1 MGKGISVEQAL
12 QNRKSRVE
20 EERRSSVEQ
29 ALEDRKKRISSEM
42 SSIGKDLMD
51 RYNTSVSDYKSY
63 AESYAPKYGMDIAE
77 ELGRQR
83 DISLSN
89 KQLISDVEAYRSYI
103 GDEKA
108 DDMLDNLRKISEGYK
123 YSLDNFDYF
132 QKMDYDL
139 DAGKAD
145 LDGLNSAIEEYDG
158 LRKSTPIVSRASS
171 DGDKQLEKIRNN
183 TARQQE
189 ILSSYGYD
197 SYSDMKDDYAK
208 KSAYYNQAKLLQGRA
223 KISNDALSAPDFRE
237 YADKGEAIDNPSM
250 NDAEGWLVIGGGL
263 WNEDNDGLHI
273 GGKKVGNIVTYSRE
287 NADAIQMGGAG
298 MVGDEKYRHMTNDE
312 VDIYNY
318 YLAKE
323 KEGLVEKGSAQKY
336 LDSIEDV
343 LNQRSAG
350 QRASTIED
358 KPALEFLF
366 GVEAG
371 LDQFRS
377 GISNLFNTDD
387 DYIAPTKTQYTSA
400 LVREDLADV
409 GGQFL
414 GSSIGQGA
422 YDLITTTTNM
432 MPSILASTVVG
443 TLNPVAGTAVG
454 AGLMGGSAAGNAYQ
468 EMLNAGYDKD
478 QARVYSALTGASEAG
493 LQYALGG
500 IGKLGGKLSGKSI
513 NAIASGINNAGL
525 RFAVKFGGEMASEG
539 LEEFMQDVLDP
550 YFKSIATGEIPENVD
565 WEQAFYSGML
575 GALSAGVLNGVNAG
589 INKNAEV
596 SEAKR
601 IIKSGNKD
609 ALVDVGK
616 TFDAETIAYKLA
628 DKVTPKTGAWKL
640 SQLLHEVNAN
650 LGEQTQ
656 ADIKNA
662 LVQKGMTETDA
673 GSISKWLAKAVDGG
687 NLTRLQQKALD
698 ENDVISSVFKEV
710 VLDRNSTVNQRLQGM
725 MNYRGIDGTSG
736 IDFEAI
742 EEGTTKE
749 NLSKQATSHMAMQ
762 KASEEAVAR
771 MLGIGQTR
779 SKNDFSGL
787 DKIASD
793 IARHSNSLG
802 GMKTKSTIDSVKE
815 SIASERK
822 VSAEEGTSVKKIQSI
837 KDGKMMLE
845 LTDGSVVDSKDVVY
859 NSDDQALLYESVLS
873 MGYSAESANAIV
885 NGYSALSGLSAS
897 EYLLGVNE
905 AYNYGKIGYPLSSIK
920 TDGFI
925 SDLTDTQKSFA
936 YGLGRADADGSTK
949 SAQNSLHQKK
959 TDAKKKGRVVLSASV
974 SNMTD
979 IQKASISAI
988 GRVVS
993 DVTHNNVV
1001 IYESVAKDGRR
1012 VFSRDIAGHK
1022 AGESAPNGFYDP
1034 NTGAIYIDIN
1044 AGNNGEGA
1052 MLWTVAHEMTHFI
1065 RQWSPEKF
1073 KVLADFLMQEYG
1085 KNGVDVQ
1092 TLIENQIAK
1101 AKRAGRNLS
1110 FDAAYEEVVADSM
1123 SSMFTDTNMSEKLAK
1138 LKAQDQTLWE
1148 KMKGFFAD
1156 LYNRIKEAYKG
1167 LKPQTQEAMYVKR
1180 MMDSVERISDMFAE
1194 ALVDAGD
1201 TFSSADAILVE
1212 NGISVDSETDS
1223 ASILSVRDVLDDKKR
1238 TKVINSLIQRFGVT
1252 KEEAER
1258 WISAETS
1265 LASLILNPKYSMYL
1279 DYESD
1284 PDEVAIKKN
1293 SDYPQGT
1300 VDFSN
1305 ICAKRRE
1312 FTSVMNAVLRNFPKH
1327 IFAATDLAKIRTIMQ
1342 QEGMNVPCGICYV
1355 EDRRQLDTIVAQDFI
1370 DGLKLYRE
1378 GSKTRPDGKPFN
1390 ERQLKGLRL
1399 TDGDTYIPSVY
1410 ELVTLEGRNQLKAK
1424 NPNMEAAWVKYNNA
1438 RGMQSV
1444 RLLTNEAEYKRQI
1457 LRYSKKTVKRKNDL
1471 GGLRIYSFSD
1481 AEMFHLIDI
1490 IQVITDSATVGLSLQ
1505 GYTKVNEYAKA
1516 VKDTGEKLNRSLIPK
1531 GELGYHMEDGKV
1543 VLDYDTVEGIDIN
1556 SEDFFDN
1563 KDNPNIGN
1571 ITIGVSDVQIR
1582 AAMLSDFVDQIIPFH
1597 TGQSSDVLGEK
1608 GIATWHNYKDDQT
1621 DKDIST
1627 GKTSKHQVNI
1637 YTEVLQVLEEEG
1649 KPINKRTFVEKF
1661 LDVCKENG
1669 LIPRFS
1675 QFLNMDDNGNYVYT
1689 EGYHKLLVDF
1699 KTFAQTDVGE
1709 YLPQMPVKPIFDNAY
1724 ITKLLTDY
1732 VQSQKAK
1739 DADIAKSMPRVIER
1753 ITNEIIKPYDDAKYS
1768 DRETEQYIAKS
1779 TKKYGDV
1786 ESAAIEHFGTTDDFR
1801 VAGYILRDGQ
1811 MLDFSG
1817 AHWLEGA
1824 SASYI
1829 ADWRKKNDIRQVD
1842 HEDVYEAFEI
1852 SANDFPSDSR
1862 KEFINR
1868 GNIRVSPEAPG
1879 INIASEPTYEQYQ
1892 VIRELILDNPYNVPG
1907 FYVDIEN
1914 KDKRIEKLSYSG
1926 KVNADRVIN
1935 DIKYYYATGSVRNQ
1949 SDLMKFHAS
1958 DDVKY
1963 STREVVEIPEEKYEE
1978 LKSHFG
1984 TTNNFKVAGY
1994 LLKDGTM
2001 LDFSGKHWG
2010 DTTSDYRQVDHRD
2023 VNEVLEE
2030 SDNYDAMVQMIAN
2043 GNIRLMPETGGICLS
2058 QAPTEKQRAILR
2070 NYIKMFSQYYRDSEG
2085 VVVDFDEP
2093 GGDTVYSRTYRK
2105 GTDTRTI
2112 LRDIDNYFRGG
2123 KQSELMQFHTSDE
2136 DVLYSDRDSYA
2147 EIANDIASLYESF
2160 NTYDYWDE
2168 MNGNEDIEIADQL
2181 RRGDTSIIDR
2191 IKEDYEEFDDN
2202 EKKIADSIIRRVEGE
2217 TKYSD
2222 RDSEGHKL
2230 SKDQQEF
2237 FKDSKVLDDNGNL
2250 KVVYHGS
2257 HKEFSV
2263 FDSNVPSVNGRVF
2276 GNGFYFSP
2284 TKEGA
2289 KRWADGIVYKCY
2301 LNITKP
2307 YYASADMD
2315 VPQDI
2320 LEYIKDLYREKYD
2333 EYSKDSSWFGSKM
2346 TKEEWVAYNQK
2357 MYSNSEIALGV
2368 LAYVK
2373 NSDGLSNAEY
2383 SRLEAELKTEV
2394 LKSFGYD
2401 GIIYIKGKKGF
2412 GLYGGDQYV
2421 AFYPEQIKNVTNKK
2435 PTSNHDIRY
2444 SDRDDSSLDTRTLL
2458 SNALA
2463 TTAKNEIESKY
2474 ITQYQ
2479 EKIATINAE
2488 QAKLTELRARI
2499 KELSFAPGPK
2509 DSDQIRK
2516 LQEEATKIAN
2526 RISTFDKQLLKL
2538 EATKPLRQVLDR
2550 EKAKAKKKAEKEGR
2564 EALDAYRERAA
2575 RTQRE
2580 LMDRYQTRIKNNKES
2595 RERTELRHKILKKVK
2610 ELNDLLLNGDANHH
2624 VPLALQKYTAD
2635 ALSAINKDTV
2645 NAENRIA
2652 ILREKIARSS
2662 DPDKIAMWEKSI
2674 DRIELQGE
2682 NMREKLDAL
2691 DRAYREIK
2699 DSKNPLIANAYDDG
2713 IQGMITTIKEEV
2725 GDTPLREMTKDQL
2738 EMVHDMYKAI
2748 LHTIR
2753 TSNKAFK
2760 AARQE
2765 SISELGSKVANQIIL
2780 TGGKKKYVV
2789 KALESI
2795 KKFGWDN
2802 MKPIYAMKTLG
2813 SETLLELFN
2822 NVRAGE
2828 DTWAVDVTEAREYF
2842 LDKAK
2847 KYGYKDWD
2855 FDTRYSF
2862 VSKSGKEFAL
2872 NLQEIMSLYAYSK
2885 REQADLHLSMGGF
2898 VFEDS
2903 TVVIKKKGVPVEYKI
2918 NVADAHNISFEV
2930 LQEITR
2936 RLTDEQKAFVD
2947 EMQSYMSN
2955 ELSAKG
2961 NEVSIALYDIDLF
2974 REKNYFPLK
2983 SAKQYMFEKNEAA
2996 GEVRLKNSGFTKK
3009 TVRNANN
3016 PIVLRGFMDVWAGH
3030 VNDMAMYHAFVLP
3043 LEDFNRVWNYKTP
3056 TSSNLPTESVKMAI
3070 QNAYGDQANKYI
3082 SQMLTDLNGGARSGT
3097 GAGIINKMTSLF
3109 KKGAVFASASVV
3121 IQQPSAIARA
3131 WAYIEPKYFAKTIAS
3146 AWNPKKHKS
3155 NWEEVKKYAPI
3166 AIIKEMG
3173 YFDTNMGRQTTDWIT
3188 SIEYEGRK
3196 EKLIA
3201 LFKDGDYRDEVLS
3214 KAPAIADEIT
3224 WSHIWNAVK
3233 EEVADTTDIPSGTD
3247 EFFETCGKRFTEVIV
3262 NTQVYDSVLSRSALM
3277 RSKDTG
3283 AKMATAFMAEPTT
3296 SINMIADA
3304 LLQAKRGGDSKR
3316 ARRVIGSVVA
3326 QIIINSALVSLV
3338 YAARDDDD
3346 EKTYAEKYVKSLS
3359 GSVIDGLNPLS
3370 MIPFG
3375 RDIMSIIQG
3384 YDVERSDMTVIAN
3397 LYKSWQNLFK
3407 DSYSPYKKF
3416 ESFVGSVA
3424 NMFGIPLKN
3433 LMRDGRAIW
3442 NIVEGIMSDNKTT
3455 AEGLKYALIEG
3466 VTGDSKYDQ
3475 IKENLFKSINN
3486 NDNAE
3491 ASKNAKA
3498 LVDYYVSKGKTEK
3511 DAKTSARTI
3520 VTKEVKDDFLRAYKA
3535 GDNETMASIRRML
3548 KSTGLYEDVVKTTQ
3562 DWIKNSKK

>member
-108 DDMLDNLRKISEGYK
+108 DAMLDNLRKISEGYK

-237 YADKGEAIDNPSM
+237 YADKGASIENPSM

-263 WNEDNDGLHI
+263 WSEDNDGLHI

-323 KEGLVEKGSAQKY
+323 KEGLVDKGSAQKY
-336 LDSIEDV
+336 LDSIEDA

-409 GGQFL
+409 GGQFI

-539 LEEFMQDVLDP
+539 VEEFMQDVLDP

-656 ADIKNA
+656 TDIKNA

-687 NLTRLQQKALD
+687 NLTSLQQKALE

-742 EEGTTKE
+742 EEGSTRE
-749 NLSKQATSHMAMQ
+749 NLSKQATSHMAM
-762 KASEEAVAR
+762 KNASEEAVAR
-771 MLGIGQTR
+771 MLGIGQNR
-779 SKNDFSGL
+779 SNDFSEL
-787 DKIASD
+787 DRIAPD
-793 IARHSNSLG
+793 IAKSKSSLG

-815 SIASERK
+815 SIASESK
-822 VSAEEGTSVKKIQSI
+822 VSAEEGVSVKKIQSI

-845 LTDGSVVDSKDVVY
+845 LSDGSVVDSKDVVY

-949 SAQNSLHQKK
+949 SAQNSVNQKK

-1012 VFSRDIAGHK
+1012 VFSSDIAGHK

-1065 RQWSPEKF
+1065 RQWSPDKF

-1085 KNGVDVQ
+1085 KKGVDVQ

-1138 LKAQDQTLWE
+1138 LKAHDQTLFE

-1180 MMDSVERISDMFAE
+1180 MMDSVERISDMFAD

-1201 TFSSADAILVE
+1201 TFSSSDAILVE

-1223 ASILSVRDVLDDKKR
+1223 ASILSVRD
-1238 TKVINSLIQRFGVT
+1238 
-1252 KEEAER
+1252 EE
-1258 WISAETS
+1258 
-1265 LASLILNPKYSMYL
+1265 
-1279 DYESD
+1279 
-1284 PDEVAIKKN
+1284 
-1293 SDYPQGT
+1293 
-1300 VDFSN
+1300 
-1305 ICAKRRE
+1305 
-1312 FTSVMNAVLRNFPKH
+1312 
-1327 IFAATDLAKIRTIMQ
+1327 
-1342 QEGMNVPCGICYV
+1342 
-1355 EDRRQLDTIVAQDFI
+1355 
-1370 DGLKLYRE
+1370 
-1378 GSKTRPDGKPFN
+1378 
-1390 ERQLKGLRL
+1390 
-1399 TDGDTYIPSVY
+1399 
-1410 ELVTLEGRNQLKAK
+1410 
-1424 NPNMEAAWVKYNNA
+1424 
-1438 RGMQSV
+1438 
-1444 RLLTNEAEYKRQI
+1444 
-1457 LRYSKKTVKRKNDL
+1457 
-1471 GGLRIYSFSD
+1471 
-1481 AEMFHLIDI
+1481 
-1490 IQVITDSATVGLSLQ
+1490 
-1505 GYTKVNEYAKA
+1505 
-1516 VKDTGEKLNRSLIPK
+1516 
-1531 GELGYHMEDGKV
+1531 
-1543 VLDYDTVEGIDIN
+1543 
-1556 SEDFFDN
+1556 
-1563 KDNPNIGN
+1563 
-1571 ITIGVSDVQIR
+1571 
-1582 AAMLSDFVDQIIPFH
+1582 
-1597 TGQSSDVLGEK
+1597 
-1608 GIATWHNYKDDQT
+1608 
-1621 DKDIST
+1621 
-1627 GKTSKHQVNI
+1627 
-1637 YTEVLQVLEEEG
+1637 
-1649 KPINKRTFVEKF
+1649 
-1661 LDVCKENG
+1661 
-1669 LIPRFS
+1669 
-1675 QFLNMDDNGNYVYT
+1675 
-1689 EGYHKLLVDF
+1689 
-1699 KTFAQTDVGE
+1699 
-1709 YLPQMPVKPIFDNAY
+1709 
-1724 ITKLLTDY
+1724 
-1732 VQSQKAK
+1732 
-1739 DADIAKSMPRVIER
+1739 
-1753 ITNEIIKPYDDAKYS
+1753 KYS

-1879 INIASEPTYEQYQ
+1879 INIASEPTSEQYQ

-2023 VNEVLEE
+2023 VNEVLDE

-2058 QAPTEKQRAILR
+2058 QAPTEKQRLILR
-2070 NYIKMFSQYYRDSEG
+2070 NFIKMFSQYYRDSDG

-2123 KQSELMQFHTSDE
+2123 KQSELMQFHTSDKYSE
-2136 DVLYSDRDSYA
+2136 RDQENPALKTLNGSKIQRSKYGVGKQMGSQIYVHKNYADEIIPSDVWEKAKSIIPTDFAYNCVMYDTKYPNVVRFDQAPDFDFAREPKPGLMKKVDVSTGEVTDAKGNGNMIWHHKWEWVRNDYDGFDVMESYNWSKTWLKKITNPSGSLTVWNKLLRDNDLPIDSNDNTKYSLRSVEPFTPSSDKWQSGHSEKWFIENGFPVRADVSTDWLKARIAKGWKEGKKSYEEKGFAGVSKKVGTQISSTESTYGKIYDYLESTYPNGEWKKLRILDASSGLGMGTKLGLERGFNVTDIEPYVHPESDYFPDYMDYSSLQRKVESGEVKPFDFIISNAVLNVIPQDSRDNMVSWFASVMASGGVLYVNTLDANYTKSAKAEINYDKKGNIVGQVLTQKGLNGAGNEVFVGASQSVQKGFSNGELRSYLQDALGDGFEVSAPKFKAGSGATAIAKKLTDKSVTTIPEEKYSGRDSYA
-2147 EIANDIASLYESF
+2147 EIANDIVSLYNSF

-2168 MNGNEDIEIADQL
+2168 MNGSEDIEIANQL

-2202 EKKIADSIIRRVEGE
+2202 EKKIADSIIRMVEGE

-2237 FKDSKVLDDNGNL
+2237 FKDSKVLDENGNL

-2257 HKEFSV
+2257 YKEFSV
-2263 FDSNVPSVNGRVF
+2263 FDSNVPSINGRVF
-2276 GNGFYFSP
+2276 GNGFYFAP

-2346 TKEEWVAYNQK
+2346 SKEEWVAYNQK
-2357 MYSNSEIALGV
+2357 MYSNSEIALGA

-2444 SDRDDSSLDTRTLL
+2444 SERDDSSLDTRTLL

-2463 TTAKNEIESKY
+2463 TTAQNEIESKY

-2488 QAKLTELRARI
+2488 QKRLAELRARI
-2499 KELSFAPGPK
+2499 KELSFAKGTR
-2509 DSDQIRK
+2509 DAEQIRK

-2526 RISTFDKQLLKL
+2526 RISTYDKQLLKL

-2564 EALDAYRERAA
+2564 EALYAYRERAA

-2699 DSKNPLIANAYDDG
+2699 DSKNPLISNAYDDG

-3283 AKMATAFMAEPTT
+3283 AKMATAFMAETTT

-3433 LMRDGRAIW
+3433 LMRDVRAIW

-3535 GDNETMASIRRML
+3535 CDNETMASIRRML
-3548 KSTGLYEDVVKTTQ
+3548 KSTGLYDDVVKTTQ

>member
-51 RYNTSVSDYKSY
+51 RYNASVSDYNSY

-83 DISLSN
+83 DNNLSN

-103 GDEKA
+103 GSENA
-108 DDMLDNLRKISEGYK
+108 DAMLENLRRISEGYK

-139 DAGKAD
+139 DAGKAEI
-145 LDGLNSAIEEYDG
+145 DGLNSAIEEYDG
-158 LRKSTPIVSRASS
+158 LGKSTPIVARASAY
-171 DGDKQLEKIRNN
+171 GDKQVEKIRNN

-189 ILSSYGYD
+189 ILQSFGYE

-223 KISNDALSAPDFRE
+223 KISKDAMSAPDFRE
-237 YADKGEAIDNPSM
+237 YADKGASIENPSM
-250 NDAEGWLVIGGGL
+250 KDAEGWLVIGGGL
-263 WNEDNDGLHI
+263 WNEDNDGIHI

-298 MVGDEKYRHMTNDE
+298 MVGDEKYRHMTTDE

-336 LDSIEDV
+336 LDSIEDA

-350 QRASTIED
+350 QRASTMED
-358 KPALEFLF
+358 KPALELLF

-377 GISNLFNTDD
+377 GISNLFNTED

-443 TLNPVAGTAVG
+443 TLNPVAGTVVG

-513 NAIASGINNAGL
+513 NAIANGINNAGL

-589 INKNAEV
+589 INKSAEV

-609 ALVDVGK
+609 ALVEVGK

-662 LVQKGMTETDA
+662 LVQKGMTDTDA

-687 NLTRLQQKALD
+687 NLTRLQQKALE
-698 ENDVISSVFKEV
+698 ENDVISSVFKDV
-710 VLDRNSTVNQRLQGM
+710 VLDRNSTVNQRLQGL

-815 SIASERK
+815 SIASESK
-822 VSAEEGTSVKKIQSI
+822 VSAEEGASVKKIQSI

-845 LTDGSVVDSKDVVY
+845 LTDGSVVDSRDVVY
-859 NSDDQALLYESVLS
+859 KSDDQALLYESVLS

-885 NGYSALSGLSAS
+885 NGYSSLSGISAS
-897 EYLLGVNE
+897 QYLLGVNE
-905 AYNYGKIGYPLSSIK
+905 AYNYGKISYPLSSIK

-949 SAQNSLHQKK
+949 SAQNSVNRKK
-959 TDAKKKGRVVLSASV
+959 TDAKRKGRVVLSASV

-988 GRVVS
+988 GRVVA

-1012 VFSRDIAGHK
+1012 VFSKDIAGHK

-1167 LKPQTQEAMYVKR
+1167 LKPQTQEAMYVKQ
-1180 MMDSVERISDMFAE
+1180 MMDSVESISDLFAE
-1194 ALVDAGD
+1194 ALVDAGEA
-1201 TFSSADAILVE
+1201 FSTADATLTE
-1212 NGISVDSETDS
+1212 NGISVDSDTDS

-1238 TKVINSLIQRFGVT
+1238 TKVIDSLMQRFGVT
-1252 KEEAER
+1252 KQEAER

-1265 LASLILNPKYSMYL
+1265 LASLILNPKYSQYL
-1279 DYESD
+1279 DYEAD
-1284 PDEVAIKKN
+1284 PDEDAIKKN
-1293 SDYPQGT
+1293 LDYPQGT
-1300 VDFSN
+1300 VDFST

-1312 FTSVMNAVLRNFPKH
+1312 FTSVMNGVLRNFPKH

-1342 QEGMNVPCGICYV
+1342 EEGMTIPCSICYV

-1390 ERQLKGLRL
+1390 ERQLNGLKL
-1399 TDGDTYIPSVY
+1399 TDGETYVPSVY

-1438 RGMQSV
+1438 RGMKSV

-1457 LRYSKKTVKRKNDL
+1457 LGYSKSTVKSKNDH

-1531 GELGYHMEDGKV
+1531 GELGYHIEDGKV

-1582 AAMLSDFVDQIIPFH
+1582 EAMLSDFVDQIIPFH
-1597 TGQSSDVLGEK
+1597 TGQSADVLGEK
-1608 GIATWHNYKDDQT
+1608 GIATWSNYKDYQT
-1621 DKDIST
+1621 EKDIAT
-1627 GKTSKHQVNI
+1627 GNTSKHQVNI

-1661 LDVCKENG
+1661 LEVCKENG
-1669 LIPRFS
+1669 LTPRFS
-1675 QFLNMDDNGNYVYT
+1675 QFLNTDANGDFVYT

-1699 KTFAQTDVGE
+1699 KTFAQTEVGE

-1724 ITKLLTDY
+1724 ITKLLIDY

-1739 DADIAKSMPRVIER
+1739 DADIAKSMPRVIDR
-1753 ITNEIIKPYDDAKYS
+1753 ITNEIIKPSEKYSGRDIDPISAETYEELKQHFGTTNNFRVAGYLLKDGTMLDFSGKHWGDTTSYYRQVDHRDVNEVLDEDDNYDAMFQMIGDGNIRLMPETGGINLSVMPTTKQIGILEKYIRNFKGEVLVDFDEPGGDTVYSRNYNKGTDASTILRDIENYFRGGKQSELMQFHTSDEAKYS

-1829 ADWRKKNDIRQVD
+1829 ADWRMKNDIRQVD
-1842 HEDVYEAFEI
+1842 HEDIYEAFEI

-1879 INIASEPTYEQYQ
+1879 INIASEPTSEQYQ
-1892 VIRELILDNPYNVPG
+1892 VIRELILDNPYNVHG
-1907 FYVDIEN
+1907 FYVDIES
-1914 KDKRIEKLSYSG
+1914 KYKRIEKLSYSG

-1949 SDLMKFHAS
+1949 S
-1958 DDVKY
+1958 
-1963 STREVVEIPEEKYEE
+1963 
-1978 LKSHFG
+1978 
-1984 TTNNFKVAGY
+1984 
-1994 LLKDGTM
+1994 
-2001 LDFSGKHWG
+2001 
-2010 DTTSDYRQVDHRD
+2010 
-2023 VNEVLEE
+2023 
-2030 SDNYDAMVQMIAN
+2030 
-2043 GNIRLMPETGGICLS
+2043 
-2058 QAPTEKQRAILR
+2058 
-2070 NYIKMFSQYYRDSEG
+2070 
-2085 VVVDFDEP
+2085 
-2093 GGDTVYSRTYRK
+2093 
-2105 GTDTRTI
+2105 
-2112 LRDIDNYFRGG
+2112 
-2123 KQSELMQFHTSDE
+2123 ELMQFHTSDE
-2136 DVLYSDRDSYA
+2136 DVLYSVREEAPPKKTIKGYKVFFVKDGKLYPPMV
-2147 EIANDIASLYESF
+2147 ANPNGADTPVGVWLNADIGTQAP
-2160 NTYDYWDE
+2160 
-2168 MNGNEDIEIADQL
+2168 
-2181 RRGDTSIIDR
+2181 
-2191 IKEDYEEFDDN
+2191 
-2202 EKKIADSIIRRVEGE
+2202 
-2217 TKYSD
+2217 
-2222 RDSEGHKL
+2222 
-2230 SKDQQEF
+2230 
-2237 FKDSKVLDDNGNL
+2237 DSKTGRKQVKAGGKGTQGGSGSLAFRPGWHLGEIPLATQFDRLNPETGVKELFPENFVWAECDVAADIDYQEEAMSYGYNKNGKFQHSLAGLPKLPTDGYYRYRTNPNPETVPWLITGAMKVNRLLSDAEVNEILTDKGIAPKQRQGGNKTLDDL
-2250 KVVYHGS
+2250 
-2257 HKEFSV
+2257 
-2263 FDSNVPSVNGRVF
+2263 
-2276 GNGFYFSP
+2276 
-2284 TKEGA
+2284 
-2289 KRWADGIVYKCY
+2289 
-2301 LNITKP
+2301 
-2307 YYASADMD
+2307 
-2315 VPQDI
+2315 
-2320 LEYIKDLYREKYD
+2320 
-2333 EYSKDSSWFGSKM
+2333 
-2346 TKEEWVAYNQK
+2346 
-2357 MYSNSEIALGV
+2357 
-2368 LAYVK
+2368 
-2373 NSDGLSNAEY
+2373 GLSAY
-2383 SRLEAELKTEV
+2383 KDV
-2394 LKSFGYD
+2394 K
-2401 GIIYIKGKKGF
+2401 
-2412 GLYGGDQYV
+2412 
-2421 AFYPEQIKNVTNKK
+2421 
-2435 PTSNHDIRY
+2435 Y

-2463 TTAKNEIESKY
+2463 TTAQNEIESKY

-2488 QAKLTELRARI
+2488 QIKLTELRARI

-2509 DSDQIRK
+2509 NSGQIRK

-2564 EALDAYRERAA
+2564 EALDAYRERAS

-2624 VPLALQKYTAD
+2624 VPLALQKSTAD
-2635 ALSAINKDTV
+2635 ALSAINMDTV

-2652 ILREKIARSS
+2652 ILREKIASSS
-2662 DPDKIAMWEKSI
+2662 DPDKIAMWEKTI

-2725 GDTPLREMTKDQL
+2725 GDTPLREMTKSQL

-2760 AARQE
+2760 SARQE

-2795 KKFGWDN
+2795 KNFGWDN

-2828 DTWAVDVTEAREYF
+2828 DTWAVDVSEAREYF

-2847 KYGYKDWD
+2847 KYDYKSWD

-2903 TVVIKKKGVPVEYKI
+2903 TVVKKVKGLPVEYKI

-2936 RLTDEQKAFVD
+2936 RLTTEQKAFVD

-3016 PIVLRGFMDVWAGH
+3016 PIVLRGFMDVWSGH

-3131 WAYIEPKYFAKTIAS
+3131 WSYIDPKYFAKTIAS

-3188 SIEYEGRK
+3188 SIEHEGRK

-3233 EEVADTTDIPSGTD
+3233 EEVADTTEIPAGTD
-3247 EFFETCGKRFTEVIV
+3247 LFFEACGKRFTEVIV

-3304 LLQAKRGGDSKR
+3304 FLQAKRGGDSKR

-3455 AEGLKYALIEG
+3455 AEGLKYALVEG
-3466 VTGDSKYDQ
+3466 VTGDKKYDR

-3520 VTKEVKDDFLRAYKA
+3520 VTKEVKDDFLKAYKS
-3535 GDNETMASIRRML
+3535 GENETMSIIRRVL
-3548 KSTGLYEDVVKTTQ
+3548 KATGLYDDVVKTTQ

>member
-29 ALEDRKKRISSEM
+29 ALDDRKKRISSEM

-51 RYNTSVSDYKSY
+51 RYNTSVANYNSY

-108 DDMLDNLRKISEGYK
+108 DAMLDNLRKISEGYK

-145 LDGLNSAIEEYDG
+145 IDGLNSAIEEYDG

-183 TARQQE
+183 TERQQE
-189 ILSSYGYD
+189 ILSSYGYE
-197 SYSDMKDDYAK
+197 SYSDMMDDYAK

-237 YADKGEAIDNPSM
+237 YADKGASIENPSM

-263 WNEDNDGLHI
+263 WSEDNDGLHI

-312 VDIYNY
+312 VDIFNY

-336 LDSIEDV
+336 LDSIEDA

-350 QRASTIED
+350 QRASTMED
-358 KPALEFLF
+358 KPALELLF

-387 DYIAPTKTQYTSA
+387 DYISPTKTQYTSA

-443 TLNPVAGTAVG
+443 TLNPMAGTAVG

-478 QARVYSALTGASEAG
+478 QARVYSALAGASEAG

-539 LEEFMQDVLDP
+539 VEEFMQDVLDP

-601 IIKSGNKD
+601 IIRSGNKD

-673 GSISKWLAKAVDGG
+673 GSISKWLAKAVEGG
-687 NLTRLQQKALD
+687 NLTRLQQKALE

-749 NLSKQATSHMAMQ
+749 NLSKQATSHMAMK

-779 SKNDFSGL
+779 SKNDVSGL

-815 SIASERK
+815 SIASDRK

-885 NGYSALSGLSAS
+885 NGYSALSGISAS
-897 EYLLGVNE
+897 QYLLGVNE

-949 SAQNSLHQKK
+949 SAQNFVNRKK
-959 TDAKKKGRVVLSASV
+959 TDAKRKGRVVLSASV

-988 GRVVS
+988 GRVVA

-1012 VFSRDIAGHK
+1012 VFSKDIAGHK

-1138 LKAQDQTLWE
+1138 LKAQDQTLLE

-1180 MMDSVERISDMFAE
+1180 MMDSVERISDLFAE

-1201 TFSSADAILVE
+1201 TFSSADAILME

-1223 ASILSVRDVLDDKKR
+1223 ASILSARDVLDDNKR
-1238 TKVINSLIQRFGVT
+1238 TKIINPS
-1252 KEEAER
+1252 
-1258 WISAETS
+1258 
-1265 LASLILNPKYSMYL
+1265 Y
-1279 DYESD
+1279 
-1284 PDEVAIKKN
+1284 
-1293 SDYPQGT
+1293 
-1300 VDFSN
+1300 
-1305 ICAKRRE
+1305 
-1312 FTSVMNAVLRNFPKH
+1312 
-1327 IFAATDLAKIRTIMQ
+1327 
-1342 QEGMNVPCGICYV
+1342 
-1355 EDRRQLDTIVAQDFI
+1355 
-1370 DGLKLYRE
+1370 
-1378 GSKTRPDGKPFN
+1378 GS
-1390 ERQLKGLRL
+1390 
-1399 TDGDTYIPSVY
+1399 
-1410 ELVTLEGRNQLKAK
+1410 
-1424 NPNMEAAWVKYNNA
+1424 
-1438 RGMQSV
+1438 
-1444 RLLTNEAEYKRQI
+1444 
-1457 LRYSKKTVKRKNDL
+1457 
-1471 GGLRIYSFSD
+1471 
-1481 AEMFHLIDI
+1481 
-1490 IQVITDSATVGLSLQ
+1490 
-1505 GYTKVNEYAKA
+1505 
-1516 VKDTGEKLNRSLIPK
+1516 
-1531 GELGYHMEDGKV
+1531 
-1543 VLDYDTVEGIDIN
+1543 
-1556 SEDFFDN
+1556 
-1563 KDNPNIGN
+1563 
-1571 ITIGVSDVQIR
+1571 
-1582 AAMLSDFVDQIIPFH
+1582 
-1597 TGQSSDVLGEK
+1597 
-1608 GIATWHNYKDDQT
+1608 
-1621 DKDIST
+1621 
-1627 GKTSKHQVNI
+1627 
-1637 YTEVLQVLEEEG
+1637 
-1649 KPINKRTFVEKF
+1649 
-1661 LDVCKENG
+1661 
-1669 LIPRFS
+1669 
-1675 QFLNMDDNGNYVYT
+1675 
-1689 EGYHKLLVDF
+1689 
-1699 KTFAQTDVGE
+1699 
-1709 YLPQMPVKPIFDNAY
+1709 
-1724 ITKLLTDY
+1724 
-1732 VQSQKAK
+1732 
-1739 DADIAKSMPRVIER
+1739 
-1753 ITNEIIKPYDDAKYS
+1753 KYS

-1879 INIASEPTYEQYQ
+1879 INIASEPTSEQYQ

-1984 TTNNFKVAGY
+1984 ITNNFKVAGY

-2023 VNEVLEE
+2023 VNEVLDDD
-2030 SDNYDAMVQMIAN
+2030 DNYDAMVQMIGD
-2043 GNIRLMPETGGICLS
+2043 GNIRLMPESGGINLS
-2058 QAPTEKQRAILR
+2058 VMPTTKQIGILEKYIR
-2070 NYIKMFSQYYRDSEG
+2070 NFKGE
-2085 VVVDFDEP
+2085 VLVDFDEP
-2093 GGDTVYSRTYRK
+2093 GGDTVYSRNYNK
-2105 GTDTRTI
+2105 GTDARTI
-2112 LRDIDNYFRGG
+2112 LRDIDNYFKGG

-2136 DVLYSDRDSYA
+2136 DVMYSVREEEPPKKTIKGYKVFFVKDGKLYPPMVANPNGADTPVGVWLNADIGTQAPDSKTGRKQVKAGGKGTQGGSGSLAFRPGWHLGEIPLATQFDRLNPETGVKELFPENFVWAECDVAADIDYQEEAMSYGYNKNGKFQHSLAGLPKLPTDGYYRYRTNPNPDTVPWLITGAMKVNRLLSDDEVNEILAEKGIAPKQRQGGNKTLADLGLSQYEGYSYRDSYA

-2217 TKYSD
+2217 TKYS
-2222 RDSEGHKL
+2222 E
-2230 SKDQQEF
+2230 
-2237 FKDSKVLDDNGNL
+2237 
-2250 KVVYHGS
+2250 
-2257 HKEFSV
+2257 
-2263 FDSNVPSVNGRVF
+2263 
-2276 GNGFYFSP
+2276 
-2284 TKEGA
+2284 
-2289 KRWADGIVYKCY
+2289 
-2301 LNITKP
+2301 
-2307 YYASADMD
+2307 
-2315 VPQDI
+2315 
-2320 LEYIKDLYREKYD
+2320 
-2333 EYSKDSSWFGSKM
+2333 
-2346 TKEEWVAYNQK
+2346 
-2357 MYSNSEIALGV
+2357 
-2368 LAYVK
+2368 
-2373 NSDGLSNAEY
+2373 
-2383 SRLEAELKTEV
+2383 
-2394 LKSFGYD
+2394 
-2401 GIIYIKGKKGF
+2401 
-2412 GLYGGDQYV
+2412 
-2421 AFYPEQIKNVTNKK
+2421 
-2435 PTSNHDIRY
+2435 
-2444 SDRDDSSLDTRTLL
+2444 RDDSSLDTRTLL

-2463 TTAKNEIESKY
+2463 TTAQNEIESKY

-2509 DSDQIRK
+2509 NADQIRK

-2526 RISTFDKQLLKL
+2526 RISTYDKQLLKL

-2662 DPDKIAMWEKSI
+2662 DPDKIAMWEKTI

-2713 IQGMITTIKEEV
+2713 IQGMITNIKEEV

-2828 DTWAVDVTEAREYF
+2828 DTWAVDVSEAREYF

-2862 VSKSGKEFAL
+2862 VSKSGKEFSL

-2903 TVVIKKKGVPVEYKI
+2903 TVVKKVKGVPVEYKI

-2936 RLTDEQKAFVD
+2936 RLTTEQKAFVD

-3016 PIVLRGFMDVWAGH
+3016 PIVLRGFMDVWSGH

-3131 WAYIEPKYFAKTIAS
+3131 WSYIDPKYFAKTIAS

-3188 SIEYEGRK
+3188 SIEHEGRK

-3233 EEVADTTDIPSGTD
+3233 EEVADTTEIPAGTD
-3247 EFFETCGKRFTEVIV
+3247 LFFDACGKRFTEVIV

-3283 AKMATAFMAEPTT
+3283 AKMATAFIAEPTT

-3433 LMRDGRAIW
+3433 LMRDGRGIW

-3466 VTGDSKYDQ
+3466 VTGDKKYDR

-3520 VTKEVKDDFLRAYKA
+3520 VTKEVKDDFLKAYKS
-3535 GDNETMASIRRML
+3535 GENETMASIRRML
-3548 KSTGLYEDVVKTTQ
+3548 KATGLYEDVVKTTQ